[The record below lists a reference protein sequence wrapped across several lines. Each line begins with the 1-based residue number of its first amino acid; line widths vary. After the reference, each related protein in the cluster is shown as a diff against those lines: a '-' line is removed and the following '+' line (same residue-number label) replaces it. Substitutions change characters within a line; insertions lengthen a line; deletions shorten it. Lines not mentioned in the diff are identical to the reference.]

1 MLPIERDYQVEPVL
15 SIQVFMI
22 RLKLREA
29 LEEHRRKTGERLTYH
44 ALAERTALS
53 VDTLQS
59 LAARPSYNTRLST
72 VEKICRVLHCSP
84 GDLLELVNGNGGD
97 GEDRQ
102 TPR

>member
-1 MLPIERDYQVEPVL
+1 MLPIQGDYQTQPVL

-22 RLKLREA
+22 RLNLREA
-29 LEEHRRKTGERLTYH
+29 LQEHRRKTGERLTYH
-44 ALAERTALS
+44 ALAERTGLS

-72 VEKICRVLHCSP
+72 VEKICRVLNCLP
-84 GDLLELVNGNGGD
+84 GDLLELVNATRGI

-102 TPR
+102 ARR